1 LKQAA
6 GDPSYDRMRDELGA
20 LASKSAL
27 SAAARGDRLPSWDT
41 AWEFAR
47 VLAVG
52 VLGQDEDRARRYWR
66 AAWETAA
73 HPEPAPAP
81 EPQPAPAPAVSGRAG
96 LRYAPAL
103 AGVAAATIA
112 ALAGF
117 RLGRRRR
124 WNESEEMVPESK
136 KRSPGFRW
144 KYWPPGMVIGY
155 HRSVVNALNC
165 GFSGRLAVGPNTPSP

>member
-1 LKQAA
+1 VKTVEGASGRRGRAGRGPAGRTGPAGEFARRLWQLKQAA
-6 GDPSYDRMRDELGA
+6 GDPSYDRMRDQLGA

-66 AAWETAA
+66 SAWEAAA
-73 HPEPAPAP
+73 HPEPAPAETAP
-81 EPQPAPAPAVSGRAG
+81 EPEPPAGQPVPEPSGPGNRAG
-96 LRYAPAL
+96 FRYGPAL
-103 AGVAAATIA
+103 AGAAAATIA

-117 RLGRRRR
+117 GLGRRSR
-124 WNESEEMVPESK
+124 
-136 KRSPGFRW
+136 
-144 KYWPPGMVIGY
+144 
-155 HRSVVNALNC
+155 
-165 GFSGRLAVGPNTPSP
+165 